1 VEIPI
6 CSPWDFSGSSEVS
19 ARFALKFRFWARKG
33 PAVVIAI
40 AAGAL
45 LSGCGNSGDFSIPPP
60 FATPRSPPTTSPD
73 PTQGTTPTSTVLGET
88 LTFRGTETRQPYFP
102 CHEIFKVYSYGSGG
116 STVAYEQGKDYT
128 ITSSCG
134 IARTE
139 QSRIPDVLSY
149 SYVDTNSRSAT
160 VADDAPYN
168 FVDQPRNPPPTIAY
182 EVLLDYASEPMVY
195 VAPKAHRD
203 HNNVFIFGDSI
214 AGGAALASFSDSFAA
229 KLSEQYPRAAFTNV
243 FESGGSIDRLYDH
256 IDEVMGHSPDL
267 VIIEFG
273 MNDHVFGANS
283 LPLFTTR
290 LDTIVAK
297 FVASGIDVV
306 AVGFFQEN
314 TRFTMENPVDTQ
326 AYNQA
331 IHDVAARYHVP
342 FVDIQTAF
350 AKLAA
355 SGKRIEDM
363 TADFIHHPTSFGQS
377 VYFSLI
383 APYVGPGDAFNGN
396 SHFVT
401 VE

>member
-1 VEIPI
+1 M
-6 CSPWDFSGSSEVS
+6 
-19 ARFALKFRFWARKG
+19 
-33 PAVVIAI
+33 
-40 AAGAL
+40 
-45 LSGCGNSGDFSIPPP
+45 
-60 FATPRSPPTTSPD
+60 T
-73 PTQGTTPTSTVLGET
+73 
-88 LTFRGTETRQPYFP
+88 
-102 CHEIFKVYSYGSGG
+102 
-116 STVAYEQGKDYT
+116 
-128 ITSSCG
+128 
-134 IARTE
+134 
-139 QSRIPDVLSY
+139 
-149 SYVDTNSRSAT
+149 
-160 VADDAPYN
+160 
-168 FVDQPRNPPPTIAY
+168 
-182 EVLLDYASEPMVY
+182 Y

-229 KLSEQYPRAAFTNV
+229 KLSEQYAEAAFTNV
-243 FESGGSIDRLYDH
+243 FQSGGSIDRLYDH
-256 IDEVMGHSPDL
+256 IDEVMAHSPDL

-326 AYNQA
+326 TYNQA
-331 IHDVAARYHVP
+331 IHDVAAKYNVP

-350 AKLAA
+350 ASLAA

-363 TADFIHHPTSFGQS
+363 TADFIHHPNSFGQS

-401 VE
+401 VK